1 MSRVARLGAFIFVT
15 LTILAAGVFIIG
27 SKEYLFR
34 STYQL
39 KAQFDNVAGLAEGAD
54 VQVGGVHSGM
64 VRNIVLPHKPGEQV
78 TVIMDLNRSTHEII
92 KKDSVASI
100 ETAGV
105 LGNQFIAISFG
116 SSGQAEVR
124 DGEIIASAPPLVL
137 ADLFK
142 KTSGILDSSQQAIN
156 NATLATAHLNSVSAK
171 IDSGQGTVGALVNDK
186 QLYANLQQSTA
197 TLQATMLQAQM
208 ATAHLNSVSAK
219 IDSGQGTVGALLND
233 KQLYANLQQSTATL
247 QATMLQAQT
256 GVTDFKEN
264 MEALKHNFF
273 LSGYFKKRGYNDSGD
288 LAANRV
294 SGLPKGTPLQ
304 VFNYAAK
311 ELFDT
316 SDSAKMKNKKSLNAG
331 GEFLAQNPF
340 GVAVV
345 VVSTGTNGDTQKELV
360 LSEARAMVIREYLV
374 ENYGF
379 DDSQL
384 KTLGMGK
391 QTGANMDAEWGS
403 IQILIFPVGTEIP
416 TDKPVPVAS
425 SSAADAERPIQVTA
439 VATQKS

>member
-1 MSRVARLGAFIFVT
+1 
-15 LTILAAGVFIIG
+15 
-27 SKEYLFR
+27 
-34 STYQL
+34 
-39 KAQFDNVAGLAEGAD
+39 
-54 VQVGGVHSGM
+54 
-64 VRNIVLPHKPGEQV
+64 
-78 TVIMDLNRSTHEII
+78 MDLNRSTHEII

-171 IDSGQGTVGALVNDK
+171 IDSGQGTVGALV
-186 QLYANLQQSTA
+186 
-197 TLQATMLQAQM
+197 
-208 ATAHLNSVSAK
+208 
-219 IDSGQGTVGALLND
+219 ND